1 MSDSETYE
9 PEDQYIKNRLRI
21 IKNKEGRRSRSPH
34 QRPSFYEAST
44 QNEENEPRNKKFYK
58 NFKVQVQ
65 NNPDNNSQIETTT
78 PPDENSKD
86 NTKNIRKYG
95 PPSMTYGQ
103 MAKKLKTHKWNE
115 SNLARINK
123 NLTEKNEKLTK
134 NYENEKKISAAKEE
148 QVDNL
153 KIRNCNLEKKLTKA
167 RIVIDESQDKIFEKN
182 RKIKNLKSKNEDQ
195 AEYIEDLEDQLK
207 ICKDKLDKRGDR
219 KSRNYRY
226 RNVRDSESDWE

>member
-195 AEYIEDLEDQLK
+195 AEYIEDLEAQLK
-207 ICKDKLDKRGDR
+207 ICKDKLDKRGDK
-219 KSRNYRY
+219 KSKNYRFK
-226 RNVRDSESDWE
+226 NVREENDW